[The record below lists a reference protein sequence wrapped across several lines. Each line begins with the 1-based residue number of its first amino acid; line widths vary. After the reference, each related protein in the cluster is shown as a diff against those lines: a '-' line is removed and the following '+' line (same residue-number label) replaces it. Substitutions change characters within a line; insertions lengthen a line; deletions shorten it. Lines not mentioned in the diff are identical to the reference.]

1 MSSFPFYFNWIPGRQ
16 HNCFF
21 QCKCIERKISII
33 AIISQ
38 KSGSKMFDKSDIMW
52 ITVVCMKPPLDVDF
66 DHDFRFCLFQISD
79 FSKKNVCFVM
89 FVDEQTL
96 SKLASDGH
104 VLDNRGFVGLWRV
117 VVVRNL
123 PYKDMRRTGKVPK
136 FLSHRIFPS
145 SRYLSHHDL
154 IIWFAAVGF
163 TLLLQSKDP

>member
-1 MSSFPFYFNWIPGRQ
+1 
-16 HNCFF
+16 
-21 QCKCIERKISII
+21 
-33 AIISQ
+33 
-38 KSGSKMFDKSDIMW
+38 
-52 ITVVCMKPPLDVDF
+52 MKQPLDVDL
-66 DHDFRFCLFQISD
+66 DHDFCFCLFQISD

-123 PYKDMRRTGKVPK
+123 PYKDMRRTGKVPI

-145 SRYLSHHDL
+145 SRIVNTEH
-154 IIWFAAVGF
+154 
-163 TLLLQSKDP
+163 